1 MYKNELNP
9 HKVSTGTI
17 SKQPE
22 AIGSICDDVYQVK
35 TPIPARI
42 GVLEQAGKL
51 PKNLKDYQDA

>member
-42 GVLEQAGKL
+42 GVLEQAGK
-51 PKNLKDYQDA
+51 